1 MIKDFL
7 KQVDWVILLNKRGTT
22 WRNLP
27 ENQKQNISN
36 QKAIALMAEHPTLIK
51 RPILDHDNKY
61 SVGFSENQYEKMF
74 S

>member
-27 ENQKQNISN
+27 ENQKQNICN

-51 RPILDHDNKY
+51 RPILVNGIRL
-61 SVGFSENQYEKMF
+61 SVGFSENKYENALL
-74 S
+74 